1 MVTKKRLDVLL
12 VERAL
17 VESWQRAQALILAGD
32 VQVNGNRVDKAGTLI
47 ADDAAITLRAPLKYV
62 GRGGL
67 KLEGALEAFRID
79 PRGKT
84 CADIGASTGGFTDC
98 LLQRGATR
106 VYAIDVGYGQ
116 LAWKLRSDPRVV
128 VMDRM
133 NIRHLDALPEP
144 IDLAVIDVSF
154 ISLTLVLPVA
164 QKLVQPRGEII
175 ALIKPQFEAGREQV
189 GKGGI
194 VRDARVHRAVIEKI
208 ARHSSEIG
216 LRVRGICRSPLQGA
230 DGNVEFFAHLSTDQD
245 LENVEVGKE
254 IDRSVTQDVD

>member
-17 VESWQRAQALILAGD
+17 VESRQRAQALILAGD
-32 VQVNGNRVDKAGTLI
+32 VQVNGNRADKAGTLI

-67 KLEGALEAFRID
+67 KLEGALDAFRVD

-98 LLQRGATR
+98 LLQCGATR

-116 LAWKLRSDPRVV
+116 LAWKLRSDQRVV
-128 VMDRM
+128 VMDRT

-144 IDLAVIDVSF
+144 LDLAVIDVSF
-154 ISLTLVLPVA
+154 ISLTLVLQVA

-194 VRDARVHRAVIEKI
+194 VRDARVHRAVIEKT
-208 ARHSSEIG
+208 ARYAAEMG

-230 DGNVEFFAHLSTDQD
+230 DGNVEFFAHWSANQD
-245 LENVEVGKE
+245 LESVEVGKE
-254 IDRSVTQDVD
+254 IERSVTQE